1 MNRFRLPILP
11 LVVFGGVIV
20 LVTWAARSSINPA
33 VPAELPLRANVAGIV
48 TQVDEQFAKDWSK
61 HDLKPAVMAQDLIV
75 FRRLSLALHGT
86 IPSLEEIRQFES
98 DNQPDRLTRW
108 TANRLADRRFADYF
122 AERLARSFVGT
133 EGGQFVVFRR
143 DRFVGWLSERLRE
156 NEPYNEIVRRLIATD
171 GLWTGDP
178 ATNFLTAAYNND
190 DFNEEKLASRTVR
203 AFLGQSMDC
212 AQCHDHPFDSWTQP
226 QFQGLASFY
235 GHTQL
240 KFDGVRDHGFVDGKP
255 LEYAIEDRETLEQ
268 KTIPPAVPF
277 GEEWLPP
284 EGNRRERLAA
294 WITHPENRRFE
305 RSIVNRVWGLVFG
318 RPLVQP
324 VDDMPDPS
332 DDPDLLDILGED
344 FREHN
349 YDLRRLILAITTSKP
364 FRLASTHSEVEP
376 NRFWTHEERGAVFPV
391 TRLRP
396 EQVIGSMLQAAS
408 VKTIDQQSNLLVRTV
423 RFFREQDFVRDFGDA
438 EGDELADR
446 GGTVSQTL
454 LRMNGN
460 LPHELTKATPFT
472 SMGRLAQAARTDA
485 ECLDVLFLI
494 CLTRHPTEAEQAA
507 MLPLLKDQYGRSR
520 ARAIE
525 DLAWALL
532 NCEEFSWNH

>member
-11 LVVFGGVIV
+11 LLVLTGVIV
-20 LVTWAARSSINPA
+20 AVSWAARSSVSRAIPTNLPREMSLGNA
-33 VPAELPLRANVAGIV
+33 IAE
-48 TQVDEQFAKDWSK
+48 VDRKFDEEWSK
-61 HDLKPAVMAQDLIV
+61 FDLEPSALADDLTV

-86 IPSLEEIRQFES
+86 IPSLEEIRRFES
-98 DNQPDRLTRW
+98 DDKPDRLTRW
-108 TANRLADRRFADYF
+108 TLNRLRDRRFADYF

-133 EGGQFVVFRR
+133 EDGQFVLYRR
-143 DRFVGWLSERLRE
+143 DRFVNWLSQRLRE
-156 NEPYNEIVRRLIATD
+156 NEPYNEIVKRLIATD

-178 ATNFLTAAYNND
+178 ATNFLTAAFSND
-190 DFNEEKLASRTVR
+190 EFDEEKLASRTVR

-212 AQCHDHPFDSWTQP
+212 AQCHDHPFDKWTQP

-240 KFDGVRDHGFVDGKP
+240 QFDGVRDFGFVDGEP
-255 LEYAIEDRETLEQ
+255 LEYMIEDRETLEQ
-268 KTIPPAVPF
+268 KTISPAVPF
-277 GEEWLPP
+277 GEEWLPAK
-284 EGNRRERLAA
+284 GSRRDRLAA
-294 WITHPENRRFE
+294 WITHAENRRFE
-305 RSIVNRVWGLVFG
+305 RAIVNRVWGLLFG

-332 DDPDLLDILGED
+332 DEPDLLDILGRD

-349 YDLRRLILAITTSKP
+349 YDLRRLILTITSSKP
-364 FRLASTHSEVEP
+364 FRLASTHSETEAR
-376 NRFWTHEERGAVFPV
+376 RFWTHEEHSAVFPV

-438 EGDELADR
+438 EGDELAER
-446 GGTVSQTL
+446 AGTVSQTL

-460 LPHELTKATPFT
+460 LPHELTKATPL
-472 SMGRLAQAARTDA
+472 SSVGRIAHSAGTNE
-485 ECLDVLFLI
+485 ECLDVLFLV
-494 CLTRHPTEAEQAA
+494 CLTRRPTEAERTA
-507 MLPLLKDQYGRSR
+507 MLAQLEGQYGNNR
-520 ARAIE
+520 ARAVE